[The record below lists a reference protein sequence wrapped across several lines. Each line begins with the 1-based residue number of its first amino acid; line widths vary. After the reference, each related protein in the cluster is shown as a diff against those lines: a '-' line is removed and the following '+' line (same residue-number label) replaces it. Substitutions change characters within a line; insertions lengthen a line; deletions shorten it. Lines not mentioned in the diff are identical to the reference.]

1 MLPSIN
7 PCGFVAFTLQCNIIE
22 IRRTNEFTAW
32 VRGLSD
38 EKARAKVF
46 ARIDRLRAGNPGDVK
61 PVGQGVSEM
70 RIDHGPGYRVYF
82 AQRGLVLVLLLCGGT
97 KSTQEDDIATAKALA
112 EQWKE

>member
-1 MLPSIN
+1 ML
-7 PCGFVAFTLQCNIIE
+7 E

-38 EKARAKVF
+38 ETARAKIFV
-46 ARIDRLRAGNPGDVK
+46 RIDRLRAGNPGDVK
-61 PVGQGVSEM
+61 PVGQGLSEM

-82 AQRGLVLVLLLCGGT
+82 AQRGSVVVLLLCGGT

>member
-1 MLPSIN
+1 M
-7 PCGFVAFTLQCNIIE
+7 IE

-46 ARIDRLRAGNPGDVK
+46 VRIDRLRGGNPGDVK
-61 PVGQGVSEM
+61 PVGEGVSEM

-82 AQRGLVLVLLLCGGT
+82 AQRGPVLVLLLCGGT
-97 KSTQEDDIATAKALA
+97 KSTQANNIVAAKALA
-112 EQWKE
+112 EQWTE